1 MTDFMRE
8 ELSLKTF
15 TEILKFESFPNIYMV
30 LL

>member
-8 ELSLKTF
+8 ELSLNTLTK
-15 TEILKFESFPNIYMV
+15 ILKSERSPNIYMI

>member
-8 ELSLKTF
+8 ELSLKTL
-15 TEILKFESFPNIYMV
+15 TKILKPERSPNIYRV